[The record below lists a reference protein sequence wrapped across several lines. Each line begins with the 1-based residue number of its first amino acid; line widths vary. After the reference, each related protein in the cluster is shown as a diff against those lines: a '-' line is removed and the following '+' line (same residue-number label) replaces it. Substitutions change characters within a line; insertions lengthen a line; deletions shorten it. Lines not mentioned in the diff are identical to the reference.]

1 MEQLGTYLLDKRV
14 NSKNFIIEL
23 TIREYYELIKNNLG
37 NNEFQRSRITS
48 SKTIYSLLKEDLKK
62 GCLIPSIVLALP
74 NEQSEDKLIEEIQNN
89 KNDLIILDGLQRT
102 YTICDLVKENDK
114 AEYLDTTKLRIE
126 VYTNLSKSQVLYR
139 MLTLNTGHTPMSTRH
154 QIEIVYFDLKKS
166 VPDNIKIF
174 TDTDK
179 QTPNKIGEYSY
190 KDVIDGY
197 SSLMEGDY
205 LPIDRIEILNTV
217 KRMDELNHVT
227 EQGKDIFTDF
237 IVCYNN
243 LAVKINTILEDW
255 TMSEDIEYTPYAK
268 NIPTFFRKAQT
279 LAGFG
284 AALSSL
290 FATKELE
297 NFVKLNEEI
306 NNLVDEK
313 LEDGLISLNDKLE
326 YIRPRSKKIGNDQ
339 RYFLYWFFKNYLNPS
354 NETFLRFN
362 DSVDS
367 AFDKYKRDNC

>member
-14 NSKNFIIEL
+14 NSKNYIIEL
-23 TIREYYELIKNNLG
+23 TIREYYELIKDNLG

-74 NEQSEDKLIEEIQNN
+74 NEQSEDKLIEDIQNN

-114 AEYLDTTKLRIE
+114 AEYLDSTKLRIE

-166 VPDNIKIF
+166 VPDDIKIF

-243 LAVKINTILEDW
+243 LAIKINQLLNDW
-255 TMSEDIEYTPYAK
+255 TMTEEIEYNPYAK

-284 AALSSL
+284 GS
-290 FATKELE
+290 FKFT
-297 NFVKLNEEI
+297 
-306 NNLVDEK
+306 
-313 LEDGLISLNDKLE
+313 
-326 YIRPRSKKIGNDQ
+326 IRN
-339 RYFLYWFFKNYLNPS
+339 
-354 NETFLRFN
+354 
-362 DSVDS
+362 
-367 AFDKYKRDNC
+367 